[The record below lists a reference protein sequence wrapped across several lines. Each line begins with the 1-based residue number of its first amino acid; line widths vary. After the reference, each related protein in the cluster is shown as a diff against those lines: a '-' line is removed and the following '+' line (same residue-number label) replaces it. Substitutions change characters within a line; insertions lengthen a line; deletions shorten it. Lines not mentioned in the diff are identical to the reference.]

1 MIEKE
6 MQFVFFL
13 DLYLFEL
20 EFLFKRFPNDLRL
33 QRVSDF
39 LISIIYELSRVRWER
54 NKEAWFLVN
63 FFHFKIFET
72 FGNLLIVSG
81 KLWSCSFFY
90 VDSLVEKSNYRIT
103 FVLAVVSPSILYLPI
118 LLYGK
123 IRTIVRISGSAII
136 FILCIKQQFKGKF
149 I

>member
-20 EFLFKRFPNDLRL
+20 EFLLKRFPNDLRL

-54 NKEAWFLVN
+54 NKEA
-63 FFHFKIFET
+63 
-72 FGNLLIVSG
+72 
-81 KLWSCSFFY
+81 
-90 VDSLVEKSNYRIT
+90 
-103 FVLAVVSPSILYLPI
+103 
-118 LLYGK
+118 
-123 IRTIVRISGSAII
+123 
-136 FILCIKQQFKGKF
+136 
-149 I
+149 

>member
-39 LISIIYELSRVRWER
+39 LISIIYELKR

-103 FVLAVVSPSILYLPI
+103 FSPSILYLPI

>member
-1 MIEKE
+1 

-54 NKEAWFLVN
+54 NKEA
-63 FFHFKIFET
+63 
-72 FGNLLIVSG
+72 
-81 KLWSCSFFY
+81 
-90 VDSLVEKSNYRIT
+90 
-103 FVLAVVSPSILYLPI
+103 
-118 LLYGK
+118 
-123 IRTIVRISGSAII
+123 
-136 FILCIKQQFKGKF
+136 
-149 I
+149 

>member
-54 NKEAWFLVN
+54 NKEA
-63 FFHFKIFET
+63 
-72 FGNLLIVSG
+72 
-81 KLWSCSFFY
+81 
-90 VDSLVEKSNYRIT
+90 
-103 FVLAVVSPSILYLPI
+103 
-118 LLYGK
+118 
-123 IRTIVRISGSAII
+123 
-136 FILCIKQQFKGKF
+136 
-149 I
+149 

>member
-13 DLYLFEL
+13 DLYLFVL

-54 NKEAWFLVN
+54 NKEA
-63 FFHFKIFET
+63 
-72 FGNLLIVSG
+72 
-81 KLWSCSFFY
+81 
-90 VDSLVEKSNYRIT
+90 
-103 FVLAVVSPSILYLPI
+103 
-118 LLYGK
+118 
-123 IRTIVRISGSAII
+123 
-136 FILCIKQQFKGKF
+136 
-149 I
+149 